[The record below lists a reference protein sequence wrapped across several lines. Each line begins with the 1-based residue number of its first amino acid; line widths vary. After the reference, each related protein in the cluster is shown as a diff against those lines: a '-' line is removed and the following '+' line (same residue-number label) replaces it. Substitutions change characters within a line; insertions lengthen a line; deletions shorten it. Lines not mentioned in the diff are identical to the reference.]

1 MFMQRVGTKLSMAS
15 LALFTLILGG
25 FIVTSSMM
33 TSRLIEQKVEAGV
46 HESARLLAGLIDST
60 DRDLRSR
67 VQVFAQGFRKSLQG
81 SIQIKPEMEI
91 DIQGKKTPALLV
103 ADQPINLNFG
113 IVDRFTETTGAVA
126 TVFVKSGEDFVRITT
141 SLKNEKGERAV
152 GTTLDHAHPA
162 YEAIRSGKPFTGLAK
177 LFGRQYMTH
186 YEPLLDDKRQLV
198 GIGFI
203 GLDFSEFSA
212 NLRKT
217 VSDLK
222 IGKTGYF
229 FILDAKPGSGYGT
242 MIVHPV
248 TAGKNVLEEKDFQGR
263 TYIKTILEQK
273 EGVTRYGY
281 HNPDEKEGVERE
293 KIAAFTYVGNWNWI
307 VVGSAY
313 LDELTQEVH
322 VLTLGFVVAGGLLI
336 LLSAAITQ
344 ALIGKIV
351 VRPIQ
356 RAVETSKA
364 IARGDLTERIAVT
377 SRDELADLATSI
389 NGISSDLA
397 KVVRNVRH
405 SAETVATASSE
416 IANGNTDLSARTE
429 SQASAL
435 EETASSME
443 QLSATVRQNAES
455 AIEANQLAQNASAV
469 ALRGGEVVS
478 RVVETMKEINDS
490 SKKIADIISVIDGIA
505 FQTNILA
512 LNAAVEAAR
521 AGEQGRGFAVVA
533 SEVRSLAGRS
543 SQAAKEITALIS
555 ASVER
560 VDKGSALVNQAG
572 NTMGEVV
579 SSIRRVTEIMG
590 EISSASA
597 EQSAGVSQVGD
608 AVNQMDQVT
617 QQNAALVEEMAAAA
631 TNLSGEARELVQ
643 AVAVFK
649 LP

>member
-1 MFMQRVGTKLSMAS
+1 MFMQSVGTKLSMAS
-15 LALFTLILGG
+15 LALFTVILGG

-33 TSRLIEQKVEAGV
+33 TSRLIEQKVEASV
-46 HESARLLAGLIDST
+46 HESAKLLSGLIDST

-67 VQVFAQGFRKSLQG
+67 VQVFAQSFRKSLQG

-91 DIQGKKTPALLV
+91 DIQGKKTPALLM

-141 SLKNEKGERAV
+141 SVKNEKGERAV
-152 GTTLDHAHPA
+152 GTTLDRANPA
-162 YEAIRSGKPFTGLAK
+162 YVAIRSGKPFIGLAK
-177 LFGRQYMTH
+177 LFGRQYMTY
-186 YEPLLDDKRQLV
+186 YEPLLDDKQQLV
-198 GIGFI
+198 GISFI
-203 GLDFSEFSA
+203 GLDFSELSA

-217 VSDLK
+217 VSELK

-248 TAGKNVLEEKDFQGR
+248 TAGKNVLEEKDSQGR
-263 TYIKTILEQK
+263 AYIKTILDQK
-273 EGVTRYGY
+273 QGVTRYGY
-281 HNPDEKEGVERE
+281 HNPNEKDSVERD
-293 KIAAFTYVGNWNWI
+293 KIAAFTYVANWDWI

-313 LDELTQEVH
+313 SDELTQEVH
-322 VLTLGFVVAGGLLI
+322 DLTLGFVVAGGLLI
-336 LLSAAITQ
+336 LLSAAVSQ

-377 SRDELADLATSI
+377 SQDELGDLATSI
-389 NGISSDLA
+389 NGISTDLA
-397 KVVRNVRH
+397 NVVRNVRH

-443 QLSATVRQNAES
+443 QLSATVRQNADS
-455 AIEANQLAQNASAV
+455 AIEANKLAQSASAV
-469 ALRGGEVVS
+469 AAKGGEVVS
-478 RVVETMKEINDS
+478 RVVDTMKEINDS

-560 VDKGSALVNQAG
+560 VEQGSALVNQAG

-579 SSIRRVTEIMG
+579 SSIRRVTDIMG

-597 EQSAGVSQVGD
+597 EQSAGVSQVGE

-631 TNLSGEARELVQ
+631 SNLSGEARELVQ